1 MIFICYRTSKYGSFF
16 MHVTRIGTQVF
27 VVQKLSGRENSY
39 ILSVEKTASLPPERR
54 KKGVFMDNNFPEDI
68 AKALGAEAEQTI
80 RRLVEIA
87 DDHGM
92 NREFCIRLFAE
103 VFATSIRDFPF
114 ADFQK
119 NVQEG

>member
-1 MIFICYRTSKYGSFF
+1 MS
-16 MHVTRIGTQVF
+16 VF
-27 VVQKLSGRENSY
+27 VVQKLSDRENSY
-39 ILSVEKTASLPPERR
+39 ILSAEKTVSFPTKRM
-54 KKGVFMDNNFPEDI
+54 KKGVFMDNKFPEDI